1 MIHIHKYTNLFELGL
16 TALDSGK
23 SAGCFKGK

>member
-1 MIHIHKYTNLFELGL
+1 MRNENGIGKLGL

-23 SAGCFKGK
+23 AATENGCQSQT